1 MKSIRKVALACVA
14 SAMMALPLN
23 AAAQGPVNQDTFFTF
38 SQAVELPG
46 TTLPAGTYFFQL
58 ADSPSNR
65 HIVKVMSQ
73 DRTQLHATLL
83 AIPFYSNDRPPDEPQ
98 VRFMET
104 PAQATGGSAA
114 TTNAIKIW
122 FYPGNSVGHEFI
134 YPRSQA
140 LKIAA
145 RTNQPVLTTKTE
157 SEVTAESELTR
168 VNETGVDTAV
178 DTSNRSTT
186 TAQQTTTAQAQ
197 PTTATPTEAQR
208 ETSTQ
213 ASAQTQAQTEQT
225 RTTQQPMT
233 RQTDTRTTDT
243 TARTQSEAPA
253 TDRADV
259 NRDTRRTELP
269 NTAGV
274 LPLLAVIGI
283 GSLVGSRL
291 LRRTRRV

>member
-1 MKSIRKVALACVA
+1 MTLIRSAVAACVVGA
-14 SAMMALPLN
+14 LMALPSI
-23 AAAQGPVNQDTFFTF
+23 AAAQGQTRNQDTYFTF
-38 SQAVELPG
+38 SQPVELPNV
-46 TTLPAGTYFFQL
+46 TLPAGTYLFRL
-58 ADSPSNR
+58 VDNASNR
-65 HIVKVMSQ
+65 HIVRVTSE
-73 DRTQLHATLL
+73 DRSKLYTTLM
-83 AIPFYSNDRPPDEPQ
+83 AIPSYSTSRPPDEPE

-104 PAQATGGSAA
+104 PAGGP
-114 TTNAIKIW
+114 NAIKIW